1 MSKMHNPPHP
11 GETLKE
17 DVLPALGLTV
27 TEAAQQLGVARV
39 TLSRMINGHAAI
51 SADMAIRLAQWLG
64 GSAEIWLRLQLQYD
78 LWHAEKNSKIKIKPA
93 QQLAAQRINRRLTD
107 SGKSGNAGKRK
118 ALAERIKSRKIT
130 DDDQQVLDALP
141 LDALAI
147 MEKTPSG
154 WVVWTD
160 DVMESI

>member
-27 TEAAQQLGVARV
+27 TQAAEQLGVARV
-39 TLSRMINGHAAI
+39 TLSRMINGRAAI
-51 SADMAIRLAQWLG
+51 SAEMAIRLAQWLG

-93 QQLAAQRINRRLTD
+93 ESLA
-107 SGKSGNAGKRK
+107 
-118 ALAERIKSRKIT
+118 
-130 DDDQQVLDALP
+130 V
-141 LDALAI
+141 
-147 MEKTPSG
+147 
-154 WVVWTD
+154 
-160 DVMESI
+160 

>member
-27 TEAAQQLGVARV
+27 TEAAVQLGVARV

-78 LWHAEKNSKIKIKPA
+78 LWHAEKNSKIKVKPA
-93 QQLAAQRINRRLTD
+93 QSLAA
-107 SGKSGNAGKRK
+107 
-118 ALAERIKSRKIT
+118 
-130 DDDQQVLDALP
+130 
-141 LDALAI
+141 
-147 MEKTPSG
+147 
-154 WVVWTD
+154 
-160 DVMESI
+160 

>member
-1 MSKMHNPPHP
+1 MSKMFNPPHP

-27 TEAAQQLGVARV
+27 TEAAEQLGVARV

-78 LWHAEKNSKIKIKPA
+78 LWHAEKNSKIKISPA
-93 QQLAAQRINRRLTD
+93 QQLAT
-107 SGKSGNAGKRK
+107 
-118 ALAERIKSRKIT
+118 
-130 DDDQQVLDALP
+130 
-141 LDALAI
+141 
-147 MEKTPSG
+147 
-154 WVVWTD
+154 
-160 DVMESI
+160 